1 MFTDLILT
9 SIAAT
14 IASLGFAILYNIPKR
29 TLPAASF
36 IGGCGWA
43 VYYLLTNSTNS
54 QLFAGAGIAAFVIAI
69 MSQLFARNFGVPV
82 TILSI
87 PAIIPIVPG
96 GSAYNGMRAF
106 ILGEY
111 VVATGFVIDTFIIA
125 GAIALGL
132 TVNTA
137 IFQVLSPK
145 AIVQQGRRYLP

>member
-1 MFTDLILT
+1 MFVDILVT
-9 SIAAT
+9 TIAAILAT
-14 IASLGFAILYNIPKR
+14 LGFAILYNIPRK
-29 TLPAASF
+29 TLPVSAL
-36 IGGCGWA
+36 IGGTGWA
-43 VYYLLTNSTNS
+43 VYYSLINGLDV
-54 QLFAGAGIAAFVIAI
+54 QLFVGAAAASLFIAVV
-69 MSQLFARNFGVPV
+69 SQLFARRFSVPV

-106 ILGEY
+106 IMGEY
-111 VVATGFVIDTFIIA
+111 IIATSYVIDTFIIA

>member
-1 MFTDLILT
+1 MLLDIIITT
-9 SIAAT
+9 IAALFS
-14 IASLGFAILYNIPKR
+14 SLGFAILYNIPRK
-29 TLPAASF
+29 TLPVSAL
-36 IGGCGWA
+36 IGGSGWA
-43 VYYLLTNSTNS
+43 VYYSLINGLGFQLFVGAAAASLFIAVVS
-54 QLFAGAGIAAFVIAI
+54 QL
-69 MSQLFARNFGVPV
+69 SARRFSVPV

-106 ILGEY
+106 IMGEY
-111 VVATGFVIDTFIIA
+111 IVATGYVIDTFIIA